1 MPFLAFRSSTFRYL
15 LIDQTAKAAQ
25 MSAMYCVQ
33 YKYSASCTTRRKVG
47 PFWSPFFSK
56 SSLGSHLP
64 RYLLLANKSYHSKDL
79 DVRDQQKQ
87 NFQRQNKREICIIA
101 NQQLIQ
107 FGHYQCLFSN
117 FISLIMT
124 KKFHLSET
132 SKYLVL
138 LRSNFRKGLQT
149 LDT

>member
-25 MSAMYCVQ
+25 MSAVYCVQ

-64 RYLLLANKSYHSKDL
+64 RYLLLANKSYHSEDL
-79 DVRDQQKQ
+79 DLPDQQQ

-107 FGHYQCLFSN
+107 FGHYQMFIFQFHKKIYTKIQFFS
-117 FISLIMT
+117 FCSSRISKL
-124 KKFHLSET
+124 
-132 SKYLVL
+132 
-138 LRSNFRKGLQT
+138 GL
-149 LDT
+149 

>member
-1 MPFLAFRSSTFRYL
+1 MCKNAIFSFQIINIPVL

-25 MSAMYCVQ
+25 MSAMYCV

-64 RYLLLANKSYHSKDL
+64 RYLLLANKSYHSEDL
-79 DVRDQQKQ
+79 DLPDQQQ

-107 FGHYQCLFSN
+107 FGHYQMFIFQFHKKINMKIQFFS
-117 FISLIMT
+117 FCSSRISKL
-124 KKFHLSET
+124 
-132 SKYLVL
+132 
-138 LRSNFRKGLQT
+138 GL
-149 LDT
+149 

>member
-25 MSAMYCVQ
+25 MSAVYCV
-33 YKYSASCTTRRKVG
+33 YKYSASCTTHRKVG

-64 RYLLLANKSYHSKDL
+64 RYLLLANKSYHSEDL
-79 DVRDQQKQ
+79 DLPDQQQ

-107 FGHYQCLFSN
+107 FGHYQMFIFQFHKKIYTKIQFFS
-117 FISLIMT
+117 FCSSRISKL
-124 KKFHLSET
+124 
-132 SKYLVL
+132 
-138 LRSNFRKGLQT
+138 GL
-149 LDT
+149 

>member
-25 MSAMYCVQ
+25 MSAVYCV
-33 YKYSASCTTRRKVG
+33 YKYSASCTTHRKVG

-79 DVRDQQKQ
+79 DLPDQQQ

-107 FGHYQCLFSN
+107 FGHYQMFIFQFHKKIYTKIQFFSLCSSR
-117 FISLIMT
+117 ISKL
-124 KKFHLSET
+124 
-132 SKYLVL
+132 
-138 LRSNFRKGLQT
+138 GL
-149 LDT
+149 

>member
-25 MSAMYCVQ
+25 MSAMYCV
-33 YKYSASCTTRRKVG
+33 YKYSASCTTHRKVG

-79 DVRDQQKQ
+79 DLPDQQQ

-107 FGHYQCLFSN
+107 FGHYQMFIFQFHKKIYTKIQFFS
-117 FISLIMT
+117 FCSSRISKL
-124 KKFHLSET
+124 
-132 SKYLVL
+132 
-138 LRSNFRKGLQT
+138 GL
-149 LDT
+149 